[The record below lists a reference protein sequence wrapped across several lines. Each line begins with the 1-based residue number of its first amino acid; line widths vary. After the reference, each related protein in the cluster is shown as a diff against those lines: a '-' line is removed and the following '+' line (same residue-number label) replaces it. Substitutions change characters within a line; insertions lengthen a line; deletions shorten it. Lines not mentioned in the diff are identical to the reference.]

1 MSDEKPWE
9 DYAEPVAS
17 GPSQASGGVDWEDV
31 GKGAVGGLGRGTTG
45 LIGAG
50 GTIGE
55 LTRAGLTKLGV
66 PKEAIDTAAA
76 GIRYTPIGALVTGPS
91 GADLQR
97 KAEEYTGKF
106 YEPKTV
112 AGQYASTIGEF
123 APSATVGPGGWAAKA
138 VNTVVPAV
146 ASETAGQ
153 LTKGTP
159 YEAPARG
166 ATAIISG
173 ITGAKILTPT
183 APPTAARRAAVD
195 VLEREGIP
203 LTAGERTGSN
213 AIKWLESTA
222 ADMPA
227 SSGAAQAQKQAQ
239 NTAINRVVTESM
251 FDPAELARRGVPAD
265 AQLPQQAVMHHGRQS
280 LQDEYTRLSNANVL
294 RSDPQLLQDLQNART
309 TYERRALPS
318 QRPGGVRDINAI
330 YDDIV
335 DNLVAGQGTM
345 PGDVYQATRSR
356 MGTLAKGVPND
367 SYLAAALRDTRG
379 ALDRAMHRGLSPEDS
394 AAWALNNQRYANMR
408 QLEGVVARSGE
419 NMTPAAIAQG
429 VRSGRA
435 GQYASGRGNLDEFA
449 KAVSDVV
456 KPLPNSGTAQRTAWQ
471 QMWGMPGALTAGGGV
486 LGTAFG
492 LLGTGIGLAAP
503 HIAARAALSR
513 PGQAYLANQVAP
525 QNTRELIAQLLAQQ
539 AATQPSSILRSQA
552 NQAEVER
559 KRRQDLRDAG
569 L

>member
-1 MSDEKPWE
+1 MSFDNYGREEEAPAKP
-9 DYAEPVAS
+9 AE
-17 GPSQASGGVDWEDV
+17 GGVDWEDV

-55 LTRAGLTKLGV
+55 LTRAGLSKLGV
-66 PKEAIDTAAA
+66 PERALD
-76 GIRYTPIGALVTGPS
+76 IGAQAVRNTPVVGPLLTGPS

-112 AGQYASTIGEF
+112 AGQYASTVGEF
-123 APSATVGPGGWAAKA
+123 LPSAAVGPGGLAAKA
-138 VNTVVPAV
+138 VNTIVPAV

-166 ATAIISG
+166 VTAIVSG

-183 APPTAARRAAVD
+183 APPTAARRANVE

-213 AIKWLESTA
+213 AIRWLETTA

-227 SSGAAQAQKQAQ
+227 SSGVAQARKQAQ
-239 NTAINRVVTESM
+239 DAAINRVVTERM
-251 FDPAELARRGVPAD
+251 FDPAELARRGVPAE

-280 LQDEYTRLSNANVL
+280 LQDEYTRLSNANQL

-309 TYERRALPS
+309 NYERRALPS

-367 SYLAAALRDTRG
+367 PYLGAALRDTRG
-379 ALDRAMHRGLSPEDS
+379 ALDRAMHRGLSPADS
-394 AAWALNNQRYANMR
+394 AAWELNNQRWANMR
-408 QLEGVVARSGE
+408 QLEGAVAQSGE
-419 NMTPAAIAQG
+419 TMTPARIAQG

-435 GQYASGRGNLDEFA
+435 GQYAGGRGNMDEFA

-456 KPLPNSGTAQRTAWQ
+456 KPLPNSGTAQRAAWQ
-471 QMWGMPGALTAGGGV
+471 QMWSAPSVLSTAGSSGI
-486 LGTAFG
+486 LGSMFG
-492 LLGTGIGLAAP
+492 PAGYAAGIVAP
-503 HIAARAALSR
+503 HVAGRLALSR

-525 QNTRELIAQLLAQQ
+525 QNSRELIAQLLTQQ
-539 AATQPSSILRSQA
+539 AATQPNSILRSRA

-559 KRRQDLRDAG
+559 KRQQDLRDAG